1 MSHKYLYDLFST
13 AEYLNSFE
21 FNDLEKFALLN
32 IDYWLHHKLDEW
44 PHYSLN
50 IIYQI
55 CYTLEYC
62 QINEEQLR
70 FD

>member
-32 IDYWLHHKLDEW
+32 IDY
-44 PHYSLN
+44 
-50 IIYQI
+50 
-55 CYTLEYC
+55 
-62 QINEEQLR
+62 
-70 FD
+70 